1 MRVHVLEREQRISAP
16 REKVFAFFA
25 DAFELEAITPSW
37 LGFEVLTPGPVEM
50 RAGTLIAYRMA
61 LHGFPVRWLT
71 RIERWEPQTAFV
83 DRQLRGPYR
92 LWHHVHTFEP
102 CSQGTLMRDRVSYA
116 LPLGPLGELAHA
128 AFVRRE
134 LARIFDFR
142 RESSAGVLG

>member
-142 RESSAGVLG
+142 RESIAGVLG